1 MVMLMVMM
9 MRVLQG
15 HVGGDHLAARD
26 SAAIVERVVRHSVL
40 CPASGLAQNV
50 DADSDKNYEDAGD
63 GDHGKHPV
71 VENSDLWVVVD
82 VDVSLGPGLA

>member
-40 CPASGLAQNV
+40 CPASGLA
-50 DADSDKNYEDAGD
+50 
-63 GDHGKHPV
+63 
-71 VENSDLWVVVD
+71 ENIEYH
-82 VDVSLGPGLA
+82 

>member
-40 CPASGLAQNV
+40 CPASGLA
-50 DADSDKNYEDAGD
+50 
-63 GDHGKHPV
+63 
-71 VENSDLWVVVD
+71 ENIIYHQISAHVCIRIM
-82 VDVSLGPGLA
+82 LGYPTATRCVQSFN